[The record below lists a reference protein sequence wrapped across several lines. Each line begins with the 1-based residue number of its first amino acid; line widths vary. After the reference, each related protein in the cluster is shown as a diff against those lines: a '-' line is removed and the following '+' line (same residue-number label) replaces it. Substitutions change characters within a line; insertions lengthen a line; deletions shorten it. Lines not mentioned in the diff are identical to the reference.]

1 MEKIHKLIYPALAAA
16 IMLTP
21 AAALADADDNAAAL
35 DSLGNEV
42 QLPFR
47 TASPDDIFGGVSQ
60 VNMVDLQKKSYT
72 TYSLAN
78 MQSLVAG
85 YNGQLWNMGDALVL
99 VDGVPRDA
107 DNIIPAEIETI
118 SFLKGAQAVVLYGSA
133 ASKGAILITTK
144 RGRTTGLQVSVRG
157 DATLFVPKAYPK
169 YLGAAEYMTL
179 YNEARRNDGLEA
191 AFTETDIYNL
201 SLIHISEPTR
211 L

>member
-118 SFLKGAQAVVLYGSA
+118 SFLKGA
-133 ASKGAILITTK
+133 
-144 RGRTTGLQVSVRG
+144 
-157 DATLFVPKAYPK
+157 P
-169 YLGAAEYMTL
+169 
-179 YNEARRNDGLEA
+179 LEA
-191 AFTETDIYNL
+191 AL
-201 SLIHISEPTR
+201 P
-211 L
+211 

>member
-118 SFLKGAQAVVLYGSA
+118 SFLKGAQAV
-133 ASKGAILITTK
+133 
-144 RGRTTGLQVSVRG
+144 
-157 DATLFVPKAYPK
+157 
-169 YLGAAEYMTL
+169 AE
-179 YNEARRNDGLEA
+179 
-191 AFTETDIYNL
+191 
-201 SLIHISEPTR
+201 S
-211 L
+211 

>member
-99 VDGVPRDA
+99 V
-107 DNIIPAEIETI
+107 EI
-118 SFLKGAQAVVLYGSA
+118 GR
-133 ASKGAILITTK
+133 ASC
-144 RGRTTGLQVSVRG
+144 RERV
-157 DATLFVPKAYPK
+157 
-169 YLGAAEYMTL
+169 
-179 YNEARRNDGLEA
+179 
-191 AFTETDIYNL
+191 
-201 SLIHISEPTR
+201 
-211 L
+211 